1 MKKIL
6 FFIIFNC
13 LFKAYA
19 DVDLK
24 EYYQQKIIDQNK
36 AITAYNDVHRFSKE
50 FNVDEKLIT
59 AIIEV
64 ESNFSNE
71 IKSKKGAIGLMQ
83 IMPGT
88 AELLN
93 IDPNDL
99 TQNIYGGIKYF
110 KFLLEKNNNYIPFAL
125 AAYNA
130 GQGNIV
136 KYDSIPPFPETHS
149 YIEEVLN
156 IYNNLTG
163 INNTFFSNEFSNT
176 NFNWEGINES
186 SSHEQTN

>member
-19 DVDLK
+19 DINLK

-59 AIIEV
+59 AIIEI

-71 IKSKKGAIGLMQ
+71 IKSKKGAIGIMQ

-93 IDPNDL
+93 IDPSDL

-110 KFLLEKNNNYIPFAL
+110 KFLLDKNNNYIPFAL

-149 YIEEVLN
+149 YIEEVLK
-156 IYNNLTG
+156 IYNNLAES
-163 INNTFFSNEFSNT
+163 NNTFFSNEFSNT
-176 NFNWEGINES
+176 NFNWEETNGSSINE
-186 SSHEQTN
+186 QKN

>member
-19 DVDLK
+19 DINLK

-71 IKSKKGAIGLMQ
+71 IRSKKGAIGLMQ

-110 KFLLEKNNNYIPFAL
+110 KFLLDKNNNYIPFAL

-149 YIEEVLN
+149 YIEEVLK
-156 IYNNLTG
+156 IYNSLTG
-163 INNTFFSNEFSNT
+163 IDKTFFSNEFSNT

-186 SSHEQTN
+186 SNHEQTN

>member
-1 MKKIL
+1 MRKIL

-71 IKSKKGAIGLMQ
+71 IKSKKGAIGIMQ

-93 IDPNDL
+93 IDPSDL

-110 KFLLEKNNNYIPFAL
+110 KFLLDKNNNYIPFAL

-136 KYDSIPPFPETHS
+136 KYDSIPPFPETHF
-149 YIEEVLN
+149 YIEEVLK
-156 IYNNLTG
+156 IYNNLTES
-163 INNTFFSNEFSNT
+163 NNTFFSNEFSNT
-176 NFNWEGINES
+176 NFNWEETNGSSINE
-186 SSHEQTN
+186 QKN

>member
-24 EYYQQKIIDQNK
+24 EYYQQKIIDPNK

-50 FNVDEKLIT
+50 FSIDEKLIT

-71 IKSKKGAIGLMQ
+71 IKSKKGAVGLMQ

-110 KFLLEKNNNYIPFAL
+110 KFLLDKNNNNIPFAL

-130 GQGNIV
+130 GQGNII
-136 KYDSIPPFPETHS
+136 KYDSIPPFPETHF
-149 YIEEVLN
+149 YIEKVLN
-156 IYNNLTG
+156 IYNNLSG
-163 INNTFFSNEFSNT
+163 MNNTFFSNEFSNT

-186 SSHEQTN
+186 SSYEQTN

>member
-24 EYYQQKIIDQNK
+24 EYYQQKIIDPNK
-36 AITAYNDVHRFSKE
+36 AIIAYNDVHRFSKE

-163 INNTFFSNEFSNT
+163 INKTFFSNEFSNT